1 MPSTMMNGRRR
12 RFGQTMLA
20 ATSQMRTT
28 TMGAVT
34 CHSPLRIMLER
45 NVNCAQTHAAR
56 CCANQLAHQLPCAA
70 SSSCPSGHVT
80 HSARFDA
87 PSSTGEASIP
97 SSKQVAT
104 HRRAASSMRK
114 LAATQMIMVM
124 NGEHHPRPTYDRSSC
139 WKLVKSAHTL
149 TLFLYRVTCRWHP
162 DSFLPS
168 HLLHPSLVAHCP
180 DDIENRVFLI
190 VSHGNFHRHQVPATL
205 LGQQICRVP

>member
-149 TLFLYRVTCRWHP
+149 TLFLYRVTCLSVASTARRKSISSYSGCRSVGIRIPFCQVIFSTQAW
-162 DSFLPS
+162 
-168 HLLHPSLVAHCP
+168 LLTARTISRIA
-180 DDIENRVFLI
+180 
-190 VSHGNFHRHQVPATL
+190 SS
-205 LGQQICRVP
+205 